1 MKFTEVKFNMN
12 SKLGEWA
19 FIVGLVLAIVVS
31 FFSAGDWAGLVTLV
45 LVIVGLIVGFLNV
58 SEKETTPFLVAA
70 IALIATGTADLEV
83 INGIVPNV
91 GTWLQNI
98 VHNIAVLVSP
108 AAIVV
113 ALKAIRSL
121 AKD

>member
-1 MKFTEVKFNMN
+1 MD

-19 FIVGLVLAIVVS
+19 FIVGLVLAIIVS
-31 FFSAGDWAGLVTLV
+31 FFSAGNWAGLVTLV
-45 LVIVGLIVGFLNV
+45 LVIVGLIVGFLNIT
-58 SEKETTPFLVAA
+58 EKETTPFLIAA
-70 IALIATGTADLEV
+70 VALIVTSSADLEV
-83 INGIVPNV
+83 INGIIPNV

-113 ALKAIRSL
+113 ALKSVRSL